1 MYLCFYQLRKLRVV
15 PPSLTKD
22 ASKSMVQAFVHCRLD
37 YCNSLLSR
45 TADAQTKQ
53 LQSVHCGILR
63 LVWCLW
69 LDVLTVLRQFNGY
82 FQAAVFV
89 LKCIRGV
96 TLAWSKGALHSHWK
110 MFRFFMPSSFT
121 ASRSSHDTSSP
132 EAYCILKAKPSH
144 LNILFYSLI

>member
-1 MYLCFYQLRKLRVV
+1 
-15 PPSLTKD
+15 
-22 ASKSMVQAFVHCRLD
+22 MVQAFVHCRLD
-37 YCNSLLSR
+37 YCNALLSR

-96 TLAWSKGALHSHWK
+96 TLA
-110 MFRFFMPSSFT
+110 
-121 ASRSSHDTSSP
+121 
-132 EAYCILKAKPSH
+132 
-144 LNILFYSLI
+144 